1 MYGTVARMR
10 FKEENKQA
18 LLDELT
24 SHPMD
29 TPGFVG
35 ADVMAT
41 DAPGEL
47 ILVVRFKD
55 KDSYT
60 KNADAPE
67 QHERYTRFRALLES
81 DPEWTDGEW
90 ISGF

>member
-18 LLDELT
+18 LLDALR
-24 SHPMD
+24 SHPTD
-29 TPGFVG
+29 TPGYLG
-35 ADVMAT
+35 ADLMIT

-47 ILVVRFKD
+47 VLVVKFED
-55 KDSYT
+55 KESYT

-67 QHERYTRFRALLES
+67 QHERYERFRALLES

-90 ISGF
+90 IPGP